1 MKKVKEQSYGFH
13 HFKFLYL
20 KVLTKENELI
30 TGGSLYLFGKKCFT
44 IAISNGLWTDEN
56 GKPYNFKIIDNVLYA
71 RYVSIGFD

>member
-1 MKKVKEQSYGFH
+1 MKKLKEKTYGGKGFE
-13 HFKFLYL
+13 FRYL
-20 KVLTKENELI
+20 KVVTDENEFI

-56 GKPYNFKIIDNVLYA
+56 GKPYNFKIINNVLYA